1 MIRNTRQEMSDMF
14 IGKDNQNTRN
24 ANFIPLAERLRP
36 SDIEE
41 FHGQEH
47 LTDIGTPIRTAI
59 DENKIHSMILWGPP
73 GTGKTTLAKLI
84 SSSLQANLIS
94 LSAVMAGVADIRSA
108 VKNAQNERIASGMT
122 TVVFL
127 DEIHRFN
134 KSQQDAFLPYLED
147 GTITLIGATTE
158 NPSFQLN
165 NALLSRLSVYIFNKL
180 DELSLKKIINNA
192 LTKDFGENK
201 NKFTIDEN
209 SLDMITAAADGDAR
223 YALNIIELVIAYIMT
238 FEITPKEIK
247 CEYVKKIIGA
257 KVRSFDNKGEYF
269 YDQISA
275 LHKSIRGSDPDAAL
289 YWLMRMIDGGCDVL
303 YLARRLIRVASEDI
317 GNADPRALRISLD
330 AWECWERLGS
340 PEGELAI
347 AQATIYLACAP
358 KSNAVYKAVNL
369 AMSDVKSLGSMPVP
383 KKLRNAPS
391 KLMKEIGYG
400 ENYRYAHDEKDGIA
414 YGEKY
419 FPNDME
425 PRKYY
430 HPVDRGLEIKIKDKL
445 MRIKEIAQG
454 NS

>member
-1 MIRNTRQEMSDMF
+1 MF

-257 KVRSFDNKGEYF
+257 KVRNFDNKGEYF

-358 KSNAVYKAVNL
+358 KSNAVYKAVKT
-369 AMSDVKSLGSMPVP
+369 AMSDVQSLGSMPVP

>member
-1 MIRNTRQEMSDMF
+1 MIRNTRQETSDMF

-59 DENKIHSMILWGPP
+59 DENKIHSMVLWGPP

-223 YALNIIELVIAYIMT
+223 YALNIFELVIAYIMT
-238 FEITPKEIK
+238 LEITPKEIK

-257 KVRSFDNKGEYF
+257 KVRNFDNKGEYF

-289 YWLMRMIDGGCDVL
+289 YWLMRMIDGGCDIL
-303 YLARRLIRVASEDI
+303 YLSLIHI
-317 GNADPRALRISLD
+317 
-330 AWECWERLGS
+330 
-340 PEGELAI
+340 
-347 AQATIYLACAP
+347 
-358 KSNAVYKAVNL
+358 
-369 AMSDVKSLGSMPVP
+369 
-383 KKLRNAPS
+383 
-391 KLMKEIGYG
+391 
-400 ENYRYAHDEKDGIA
+400 
-414 YGEKY
+414 
-419 FPNDME
+419 
-425 PRKYY
+425 
-430 HPVDRGLEIKIKDKL
+430 
-445 MRIKEIAQG
+445 
-454 NS
+454 

>member
-1 MIRNTRQEMSDMF
+1 MSDMF

-47 LTDIGTPIRTAI
+47 LTDIGKPIRTAI

-209 SLDMITAAADGDAR
+209 SLDMIIAAADGDAR
-223 YALNIIELVIAYIMT
+223 YALNIIELVITYIMT

-257 KVRSFDNKGEYF
+257 KVRNFDNKGEYF

-358 KSNAVYKAVNL
+358 KSNAVYKAVKT
-369 AMSDVKSLGSMPVP
+369 AMSDVQSLGSMPVP

>member
-1 MIRNTRQEMSDMF
+1 MSDMF

-47 LTDIGTPIRTAI
+47 LTDIGKPIRTAI

-223 YALNIIELVIAYIMT
+223 YALNIIELVITYIMT

-257 KVRSFDNKGEYF
+257 KVRNFDNKGEYF

-289 YWLMRMIDGGCDVL
+289 YWLMRMIDGGCDIL

-358 KSNAVYKAVNL
+358 KSNAVYKAVKT
-369 AMSDVKSLGSMPVP
+369 AMSDVQSLGSMPVP

>member
-1 MIRNTRQEMSDMF
+1 MF

-59 DENKIHSMILWGPP
+59 DENKIHSMVLWGPP

-180 DELSLKKIINNA
+180 DELSLKKIIN
-192 LTKDFGENK
+192 
-201 NKFTIDEN
+201 
-209 SLDMITAAADGDAR
+209 
-223 YALNIIELVIAYIMT
+223 
-238 FEITPKEIK
+238 
-247 CEYVKKIIGA
+247 
-257 KVRSFDNKGEYF
+257 
-269 YDQISA
+269 
-275 LHKSIRGSDPDAAL
+275 
-289 YWLMRMIDGGCDVL
+289 
-303 YLARRLIRVASEDI
+303 
-317 GNADPRALRISLD
+317 
-330 AWECWERLGS
+330 
-340 PEGELAI
+340 
-347 AQATIYLACAP
+347 
-358 KSNAVYKAVNL
+358 
-369 AMSDVKSLGSMPVP
+369 KSL
-383 KKLRNAPS
+383 N
-391 KLMKEIGYG
+391 
-400 ENYRYAHDEKDGIA
+400 
-414 YGEKY
+414 
-419 FPNDME
+419 
-425 PRKYY
+425 
-430 HPVDRGLEIKIKDKL
+430 
-445 MRIKEIAQG
+445 
-454 NS
+454 